1 MSNKAG
7 SSSDAEIARRRS
19 LLRDLRYS
27 LIGVVGAFSLAAAA
41 GVYAYFYQEEKSEI
55 RENLS
60 VYSTYLER
68 TLELPLWDMEVEL
81 VNAIC
86 AAFAVHENVALLVV
100 RDDQGQIV
108 CEERYGRP
116 LAPAPQTVVVA
127 HNGRPVGAFEL
138 GLDQSYFDRKNLQ
151 LLTYSLTS
159 IASALLAVGL
169 LWRLILQ
176 RLLQKPFESLLQRI
190 EQFGSG
196 TYHADIPAT
205 ERREPAFILNRLNI
219 MAAQVQAR
227 EWSLRE
233 LNRQLSGEINERK
246 QAETTARDSERK
258 YRNIFENAPFG
269 IFRSGWDGTLL
280 DVNPHGASI
289 LGYGSPEEMQAAV
302 QNTLQLYARPDDR
315 TALMQR
321 IRDSSSV
328 VNFETSF
335 LHRDGSP
342 IPVAVTVRHVE
353 VSDLEAAHLET
364 FVEDIS
370 ERLEAEANNRQLA
383 AIVEWTDDG
392 IIGKTLDG
400 VVTSWNHA
408 AEVIYGYSADE
419 AIGQPLGKLVSPGR
433 EQEIKSILE
442 KIGQGEHISH
452 YETVRRRK
460 DGGEIHVAL
469 TVSPLRDKE
478 GRLIG
483 ASTIVRD
490 VTERKRAQDEL
501 QHLALTLQQRV
512 QEELAKNREKDHL
525 LIQQSRLAAMGE
537 MVHNIAHQWR
547 QPLNALSVIIANIK
561 DDYLYKAL
569 DENTL
574 NQAVEKSYKLLQQM
588 STTIDDFRDFFR
600 PDREAAEFD
609 VAGAV
614 ENALFIVDDTL
625 RNNHIELR
633 KELPRELIAF
643 GYANQY
649 SQAVLNIV
657 ANAKEALQEH
667 TPREPWI
674 SVRLE
679 PKDDDLILTIADN
692 AGGISEDILQ
702 RIFDPYF
709 STKEQGSGIGLYMA
723 KIIIERNMKGSIQ
736 AGNQTDGAVF
746 TLTIPRLRRHDA

>member
-1 MSNKAG
+1 MPNKAG
-7 SSSDAEIARRRS
+7 NSSDAEIAGRRS

-27 LIGVVGAFSLAAAA
+27 LLGLVGAFSLAAAA
-41 GVYAYFYQEEKSEI
+41 GVYAYFYRESKLEI

-60 VYSTYLER
+60 VYSKYLER

-81 VNAIC
+81 VNSIC
-86 AAFAVHENVALLVV
+86 EAFSTHENVALLVV
-100 RDDQGQIV
+100 RDDQGQAV
-108 CEERYGRP
+108 CEVHSGRQ
-116 LAPAPQTVVVA
+116 LTAAPQAVA
-127 HNGRPVGAFEL
+127 VTHNGRPVGAFEL

-151 LLTYSLTS
+151 LLAYSLTS
-159 IASALLAVGL
+159 IASTLLAIGL
-169 LWRLILQ
+169 LLRLILR

-205 ERREPAFILNRLNI
+205 ERREPAFILSRLNI
-219 MAAQVQAR
+219 MAAQVQVR

-246 QAETTARDSERK
+246 QAEAVARDSERK

-269 IFRSGWDGTLL
+269 IFRSSWDGTLQ

-289 LGYGSPEEMQAAV
+289 LGYDSPEEMQAAV
-302 QNTLQLYARPDDR
+302 PNTIQLYARPDDR
-315 TALMQR
+315 SVLMQR
-321 IRDSSSV
+321 IRDSSTV
-328 VNFETSF
+328 INFETSF
-335 LHRDGSP
+335 LRKDRSP
-342 IPVAVTVRHVE
+342 VPVALTIRHVE
-353 VSDLEAAHLET
+353 ASDLEDTHLET

-370 ERLEAEANNRQLA
+370 ERLEAEARNRQLA
-383 AIVEWTDDG
+383 AIVEWSDDG

-400 VVTSWNHA
+400 IVTSWNRA
-408 AEVIYGYSADE
+408 AEAIYGYSAAE
-419 AIGQPLGKLVSPGR
+419 AIGQPLDKLVAAGK
-433 EQEIKSILE
+433 EQEIKHILE
-442 KIGQGEHISH
+442 RIGQGEHVSH

-478 GRLIG
+478 GRLVG

-501 QHLALTLQQRV
+501 QRLALNLQQRV

-547 QPLNALSVIIANIK
+547 QPLNALSIIIANIK
-561 DDYLYKAL
+561 DDYVYKAL

-574 NQAVEKSYKLLQQM
+574 NQAVEKSYKLIQQM

-609 VAGAV
+609 VAVAV
-614 ENALFIVDDTL
+614 ENALFIVDDAL
-625 RNNHIELR
+625 RNNRIELR
-633 KELPRELIAF
+633 KELPRGLIAF
-643 GYANQY
+643 GYANQF

-657 ANAKEALQEH
+657 ANAKEAIQEH
-667 TPREPWI
+667 RPREPKI
-674 SVRLE
+674 SVELG
-679 PKDDDLILTIADN
+679 PSNDDLVLSITDN
-692 AGGISEDILQ
+692 AGGIAQEILP